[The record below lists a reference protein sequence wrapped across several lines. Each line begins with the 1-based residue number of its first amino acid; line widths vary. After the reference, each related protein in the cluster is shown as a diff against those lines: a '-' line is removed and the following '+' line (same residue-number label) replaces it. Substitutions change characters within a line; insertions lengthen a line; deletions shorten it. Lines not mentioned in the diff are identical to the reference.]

1 MFIAGSPIRWP
12 NSWKDPAFVG
22 LLKGTAINCL
32 LVERSADL
40 GLVVAQAQRDG
51 LQIADAASPPAGV
64 VVIEGE
70 WPGVKMSPSGA
81 LDQVSAG
88 PTGNPWVD
96 SNGWKIRLAAELNPE
111 AVVWIDAAPKEPRL
125 FTESYLVG
133 IADSAAYGGRW
144 IVSLDTQLAAGI
156 AGQERKA
163 LETWKKLTGAAS
175 FFADRKAWSDFRPE
189 AVVGVVS
196 DFSGPNEFLS
206 HELLNLVARTNQQ
219 YRIILKNKAASLSG
233 LRAILYVDAQPPAPD
248 LRRQILA
255 FVQAG
260 GMLIAGPKWGQ
271 LPGAAAQDDAHPRY
285 ALGVLGKG
293 RVAVAKRDIDDPYLL
308 ANDSVVLISHRYE
321 LLRFWNGGA
330 IGSYFTMAPDSRRAV
345 VHMLFYAGARGGDP
359 TVRVARRYRT
369 ARLWTLDQPVPRG
382 LEMEI
387 QKDAVEVHL
396 PPVSVYAAVELE
408 A

>member
-1 MFIAGSPIRWP
+1 MFTAGSPIRWP

-81 LDQVSAG
+81 VDQVSAG

-163 LETWKKLTGAAS
+163 
-175 FFADRKAWSDFRPE
+175 
-189 AVVGVVS
+189 
-196 DFSGPNEFLS
+196 
-206 HELLNLVARTNQQ
+206 
-219 YRIILKNKAASLSG
+219 
-233 LRAILYVDAQPPAPD
+233 
-248 LRRQILA
+248 
-255 FVQAG
+255 
-260 GMLIAGPKWGQ
+260 
-271 LPGAAAQDDAHPRY
+271 
-285 ALGVLGKG
+285 
-293 RVAVAKRDIDDPYLL
+293 
-308 ANDSVVLISHRYE
+308 
-321 LLRFWNGGA
+321 
-330 IGSYFTMAPDSRRAV
+330 
-345 VHMLFYAGARGGDP
+345 
-359 TVRVARRYRT
+359 
-369 ARLWTLDQPVPRG
+369 
-382 LEMEI
+382 
-387 QKDAVEVHL
+387 
-396 PPVSVYAAVELE
+396 
-408 A
+408 